1 MKNILKCTLGEVTV
15 RRVSDEK
22 AERLVRT
29 GKWEYCPKKERA
41 EDGTLRK
48 TLTPKE

>member
-1 MKNILKCTLGEVTV
+1 VKNIKNTQTHEA
-15 RRVSDEK
+15 RRVSDDK

-29 GKWEYCPKKERA
+29 GRWAYCPKKEKA

-48 TLTPKE
+48 TVTPKE